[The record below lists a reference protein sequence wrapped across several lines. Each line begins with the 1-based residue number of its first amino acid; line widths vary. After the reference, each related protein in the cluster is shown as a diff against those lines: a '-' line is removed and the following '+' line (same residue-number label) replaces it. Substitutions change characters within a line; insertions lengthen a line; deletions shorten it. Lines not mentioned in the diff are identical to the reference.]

1 MKTSPEI
8 KQIHKLLTGK
18 QRFLI
23 TSHKDPDGDS
33 IGSQLGLFHALK
45 SRGKD
50 VVIVNQGAIPEKYAF
65 LDAERT
71 ISFSNGPLPF
81 EPEVVIILECPVLD
95 RIGFVRELIPQSA
108 GLVNIDHH
116 MDNQNYGQI
125 NLVDTASCAVG
136 ELIYFILSDGGYEL
150 TPLIAKNL
158 YAAVIC
164 DTGNFRFASTTARG
178 MKIAATL
185 VEHGADPKAIF
196 DQIFTKS
203 SAATL
208 RLLGLT
214 LATLDTTAGGRI
226 GYLTVTRDNVD
237 KARARIE
244 DSEGFVDYSL
254 AIAGVRMGMLFKE
267 SGNGE
272 IKVSIRSQNGIDA
285 ASFAKKYDGGGHVNA
300 AGFTLKGR
308 IDDVV
313 KKVLAEA
320 EGYIDAA

>member
-1 MKTSPEI
+1 MNPSPEI
-8 KQIHKLLTGK
+8 KQILELLTDK
-18 QRFLI
+18 LRFLI

-45 SRGKD
+45 SRGKE
-50 VVIVNQGAIPEKYAF
+50 VLVINQGAVPEKYAF
-65 LDAERT
+65 LDADQT
-71 ISFSNGPLPF
+71 ISYSNAPLPI
-81 EPEVVIILECPVLD
+81 EPEVVIVLECPVLD

-108 GLVNIDHH
+108 TVVNIDHH
-116 MDNQNYGQI
+116 IDNQNYGHV
-125 NLVDTASCAVG
+125 NLVDAKSCAVG
-136 ELIYFILSDGGYEL
+136 ELIYIILSDGGYEL

-196 DQIFTKS
+196 DQIFSKS

-208 RLLGLT
+208 RLLGYT
-214 LATLDTTAGGRI
+214 LATLGTAAGGRI
-226 GYLTVTRDNVD
+226 GYMTVTSDIVD

-254 AIAGVRMGMLFKE
+254 AVADVRMGMLFKE
-267 SGNGE
+267 TGNGE

-300 AGFTLKGR
+300 AGFTIKGR
-308 IDDVV
+308 INDVV
-313 KKVLAEA
+313 REVLSEA
-320 EGYIDAA
+320 EGYIDAS